1 MPTEVEPNDD
11 RAVRLPHEVAP
22 LFRAWLDANHP
33 GAPPSGEEEEWR
45 RFPLRDLARALAHP
59 WSVAAGDAKAFRASP
74 AFDGMTLA
82 LAARLIDEMKLGKG
96 SAPDIIAI
104 GLSATDYVGH
114 TFGPGGGEMCLQL
127 HSLDRDLGDF
137 LRFLDRSGLDYSVML
152 TADHGG
158 EEADRKRVHDRAAS
172 AGGLVCLPPPAHGTR
187 PRQS

>member
-1 MPTEVEPNDD
+1 
-11 RAVRLPHEVAP
+11 
-22 LFRAWLDANHP
+22 
-33 GAPPSGEEEEWR
+33 
-45 RFPLRDLARALAHP
+45 
-59 WSVAAGDAKAFRASP
+59 
-74 AFDGMTLA
+74 
-82 LAARLIDEMKLGKG
+82 MKLGKG

-158 EEADRKRVHDRAAS
+158 ETCPSGSACTASPTPRAPAATSLPRRSARRLPRAS
-172 AGGLVCLPPPAHGTR
+172 TCPGRC
-187 PRQS
+187 